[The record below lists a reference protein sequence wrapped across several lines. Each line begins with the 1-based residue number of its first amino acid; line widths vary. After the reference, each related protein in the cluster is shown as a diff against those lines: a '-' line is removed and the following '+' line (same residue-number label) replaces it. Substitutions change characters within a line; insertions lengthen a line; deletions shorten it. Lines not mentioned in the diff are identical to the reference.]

1 MSTGISFNYTG
12 ASVLVTGGSNG
23 IGLAIANGYK
33 EAGADVMITGRR
45 ASAADYDHDLGEF
58 SYRQLDVNAREAI
71 IELAGSLEKL
81 DILIN
86 NAGGAQADEWGH
98 DGFDE
103 SININLSSA
112 FHLSSAC
119 KPLLQASEFQGGA
132 SVIGI
137 ASMTTYFGYEWTPG
151 YGAAKAGLSQLMKTL
166 GVSWGPLGI
175 RANAVAAGMTRTN
188 LTSAA
193 IDGMPDMIEGMFT
206 RQGIKR
212 VGEPEEI
219 ASAVLYLTSPQA
231 AWVTGQTLAV
241 DGGFS
246 TGMT

>member
-1 MSTGISFNYTG
+1 MSTGISFDYSG

-23 IGLAIANGYK
+23 IGLAIAQGYK
-33 EAGADVMITGRR
+33 EAGAEVMITGRR
-45 ASAADYDHDLGEF
+45 ASAADYDHDLSGL
-58 SYRQLDVNAREAI
+58 SYQPLDVSSEEALVS
-71 IELAGSLEKL
+71 LAGSLDKL
-81 DILIN
+81 DILVN

-98 DGFDE
+98 TGFDD
-103 SININLSSA
+103 SLSINLSSA
-112 FHLSSAC
+112 FHLSTAC
-119 KPLLQASEFQGGA
+119 KPLLEASEFAGGA

-188 LTSAA
+188 LTAPA
-193 IDGMPDMIEGMFT
+193 IDGMPEMIEGMFT

-212 VGEPEEI
+212 VGEPGEI
-219 ASAVLYLTSPQA
+219 ASAVLFLTSPQA

-246 TGMT
+246 TGMS